1 MLKFLDQGFSVSL
14 TLNARIPISWH
25 HDIEQNPEP
34 SPFPSREIFEF
45 VAEMTV
51 AFGPWDSIDCAY
63 DECMELWEDFVGS
76 RFYNMNKSYLTCV
89 QEFISWL
96 ETPTN

>member
-1 MLKFLDQGFSVSL
+1 MKLEPMAAML
-14 TLNARIPISWH
+14 P
-25 HDIEQNPEP
+25 EQKPEP

-45 VAEMTV
+45 IAEMTV

-76 RFYNMNKSYLTCV
+76 RFYTMDKSYLTCV

-96 ETPTN
+96 ETPTNWK

>member
-1 MLKFLDQGFSVSL
+1 MTHEVKTWRRHVPEFGTQ
-14 TLNARIPISWH
+14 PISL
-25 HDIEQNPEP
+25 
-34 SPFPSREIFEF
+34 SGIFEF
-45 VAEMTV
+45 IAEMTV

-63 DECMELWEDFVGS
+63 DECMELWEDFTTS
-76 RFYNMNKSYLTCV
+76 RFYTMDKSYLTCV